1 VTLMLGLLLDV
12 FAVHRLT
19 RLITTDEITKPARN
33 ALIAIAYGDYLAD
46 PDTDW
51 TEHYEL
57 DDDPPKLAYL
67 IHCRW
72 CASVWAAV
80 IVLALHGHRGGRQIR
95 NVLALSSASTLLVSI
110 EP

>member
-1 VTLMLGLLLDV
+1 MNRLLDLV
-12 FAVHRLT
+12 LDVLAVHRLT
-19 RLITTDEITKPARN
+19 RLITADKITEPARN
-33 ALIAIAYGDYLAD
+33 VLIGLAYGDFIAD
-46 PDTDW
+46 ADTNW
-51 TEHYEL
+51 TERYEL

-80 IVLALHGHRGGRQIR
+80 AVLAMRRTRAGRSAR
-95 NVLALSSASTLLVSI
+95 TVLALSSASTLLVSI